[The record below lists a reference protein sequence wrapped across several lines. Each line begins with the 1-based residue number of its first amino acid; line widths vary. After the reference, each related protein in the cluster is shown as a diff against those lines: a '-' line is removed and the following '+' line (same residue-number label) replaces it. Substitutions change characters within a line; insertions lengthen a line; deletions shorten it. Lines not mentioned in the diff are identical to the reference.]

1 MAGNAGRDGAVGH
14 KDVAGCVFGG
24 VGAARG
30 PEPVSTGSEF
40 CGVALVTLRRRARWA
55 AMSAKGPVWESG
67 SADRRLAPAMACWN
81 CRPDWRG

>member
-40 CGVALVTLRRRARWA
+40 CGVGAGDVA
-55 AMSAKGPVWESG
+55 PPG
-67 SADRRLAPAMACWN
+67 SLGGNVGEGAGVGIRI
-81 CRPDWRG
+81 G